1 MDGLTDSAVINDSII
16 KPLMHGLRNFTP
28 AGMGPK
34 SKVERINDVLLSV
47 GEIETAADLDTAI
60 SGILNGDCAHV
71 RRGLYR
77 MYHNQQQGLR
87 KTRRGTAVL

>member
-28 AGMGPK
+28 ASTGRK

-60 SGILNGDCAHV
+60 SRYFKRRLRHV

-87 KTRRGTAVL
+87 KTRRGTALL